1 MFVGIVRAQKC
12 VWKNLSFFFCCCF
25 LLLFFLNIFENY
37 NRKISALAVN
47 CLAIIIYTGQKNL
60 SPTCILPIGLIQKQ
74 LYLFYSSLLLDLNCR
89 TKFSVKKQRY
99 MYFRYTRFRLC

>member
-1 MFVGIVRAQKC
+1 MCLEEFKFFFFVV
-12 VWKNLSFFFCCCF
+12 VFCCC
-25 LLLFFLNIFENY
+25 FFLNIFENY